1 VLERKN
7 VEVTSLVTMAAA
19 LIVLLALGLS
29 LWWSSRNLR

>member
-7 VEVTSLVTMAAA
+7 VEITSLITMGAA
-19 LIVLLALGLS
+19 LLVVLALGLS